1 MVSERLIRGRNQL
14 AGDAEQ
20 AAVGLRV
27 AEGAEQVAVAEQ
39 AVEVEVDAAVVAVE
53 DAVVA
58 EVIEFF
64 PRSRFGFLFG
74 ILFSF
79 NAQGRY

>member
-1 MVSERLIRGRNQL
+1 MGQR
-14 AGDAEQ
+14 A
-20 AAVGLRV
+20 

-39 AVEVEVDAAVVAVE
+39 AVEVEVDAAVAVG

-58 EVIEFF
+58 EVVEFF
-64 PRSRFGFLFG
+64 PRSRVGFPYG

-79 NAQGRY
+79 NMQGRY

>member
-39 AVEVEVDAAVVAVE
+39 AVEVEVEVDAAVAVG
-53 DAVVA
+53 DVVVA
-58 EVIEFF
+58 EYF
-64 PRSRFGFLFG
+64 PRSRFGFPFS
-74 ILFSF
+74 IFFSF